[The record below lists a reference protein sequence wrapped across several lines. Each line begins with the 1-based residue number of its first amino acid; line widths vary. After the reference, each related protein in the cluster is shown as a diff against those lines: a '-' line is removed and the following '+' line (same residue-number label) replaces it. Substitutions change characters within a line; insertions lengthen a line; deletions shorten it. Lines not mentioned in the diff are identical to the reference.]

1 MLKDGKVKYK
11 ENKKM
16 KVLLI
21 NGSLHEKGC
30 TYTALSEVEKA
41 LNANGVET
49 EIYWIGQNATSGCK
63 GCWACKKT
71 KKCVIDDGVNEFVE
85 KCAQVDG
92 FVFGSPVYYASAA
105 GALVS
110 FMDRVF
116 YSGGKNLAYKPAAAV
131 VSCRR
136 AGASTTFDVINKYFT
151 INNMPVV
158 GSNYWNE
165 IHGNTA
171 EEASQDE
178 EGLQTMRILGNNMA
192 WLLKCI
198 QLGKEAG
205 LEPVRER
212 KIMTN
217 FIR

>member
-1 MLKDGKVKYK
+1 
-11 ENKKM
+11 M

-21 NGSLHEKGC
+21 NGSMHAEGC
-30 TYTALSEVEKA
+30 TYTALCEVQKA
-41 LNANGVET
+41 LNANGIET
-49 EIYWIGQNATSGCK
+49 EIYQLGTQPVSGCK
-63 GCWACKKT
+63 GCWICKKT
-71 KKCVIDDGVNEFVE
+71 GKCVIEDCVNDFVE
-85 KCAQVDG
+85 KAAEFDG
-92 FVFGSPVYYASAA
+92 FVFGSPVYYASAS

-116 YSGGKNLAYKPAAAV
+116 YSGGKKLAYKPAAAV

-151 INNMPVV
+151 INNMPIV

-165 IHGNTA
+165 VHGNKA
-171 EEASQDE
+171 EEVLQDE

-198 QLGKEAG
+198 ELGKQAG
-205 LEPVRER
+205 LAPERER

>member
-1 MLKDGKVKYK
+1 
-11 ENKKM
+11 M

-21 NGSLHEKGC
+21 NGSHHEKGC

-49 EIYWIGQNATSGCK
+49 EIYWIGQNQTSGCK
-63 GCWACKKT
+63 GCWACKKV
-71 KKCVIDDGVNEFVE
+71 KKCVIEDGVNEFVE
-85 KCAQVDG
+85 KAAQFDG

-116 YSGGKNLAYKPAAAV
+116 YSGGKNLAFKPAAAV

-151 INNMPVV
+151 INNMPIVA
-158 GSNYWNE
+158 SNYWNE

-171 EEASQDE
+171 EEAAQDE
-178 EGLQTMRILGNNMA
+178 EGLQTMRVLGNNMA
-192 WLLKCI
+192 WLIKCI
-198 QLGKEAG
+198 QAGKEAG
-205 LEPVRER
+205 VEPITEK
-212 KIMTN
+212 KIWTN

>member
-1 MLKDGKVKYK
+1 
-11 ENKKM
+11 M
-16 KVLLI
+16 KVMLV

-30 TYTALSEVEKA
+30 TYTALCEVEKA
-41 LNANGVET
+41 LNANGIET
-49 EIYWIGQNATSGCK
+49 EIFQLAGKGVNGCK
-63 GCWACKKT
+63 GCWACKKLG
-71 KKCVIDDGVNEFVE
+71 KCVIDDAVNEFVE
-85 KCAQVDG
+85 KAASFDG
-92 FVFGSPVYYASAA
+92 FVFGSPVYYASAS

-116 YSGGKNLAYKPAAAV
+116 YSGGKKLAYKPAAAV

-151 INNMPVV
+151 INNMLVV

-165 IHGNTA
+165 VHGNFA
-171 EEASQDE
+171 EEVLKDE

-192 WLLKCI
+192 WVLKCL

-205 LEPVRER
+205 LEPIRER

>member
-1 MLKDGKVKYK
+1 
-11 ENKKM
+11 M
-16 KVLLI
+16 KVLLV
-21 NGSLHEKGC
+21 NGSSHEKGC
-30 TYTALSEVEKA
+30 TYTALAEVAKA

-49 EIYWIGQNATSGCK
+49 EIYWLGQNQISGCK
-63 GCWACKKT
+63 GCWACKKV
-71 KKCVIDDGVNEFVE
+71 KKCVIDDGVNEFVAKAAE
-85 KCAQVDG
+85 FDG

-116 YSGGKNLAYKPAAAV
+116 YSGGKNLAFKPAAAV

-151 INNMPVV
+151 INNMPIVA
-158 GSNYWNE
+158 SNYWNE

-171 EEASQDE
+171 EEAAQDE
-178 EGLQTMRILGNNMA
+178 EGLQTMRVLGNNMA
-192 WLLKCI
+192 WLIKCI
-198 QLGKEAG
+198 QAGKEAG
-205 LEPVRER
+205 VEPVTEK
-212 KIMTN
+212 KIWTN

>member
-1 MLKDGKVKYK
+1 
-11 ENKKM
+11 M

-21 NGSLHEKGC
+21 NGSYHEKGC
-30 TYTALSEVEKA
+30 TYTALAEVEKA

-49 EIYWIGQNATSGCK
+49 EIYWLGQNSVNGCK

-85 KCAQVDG
+85 KAANFDG
-92 FVFGSPVYYASAA
+92 FVFGSPVYYASTA

-116 YSGGKNLAYKPAAAV
+116 YSGGRALAYKPAAAV

-165 IHGNTA
+165 IHGNKA
-171 EEASQDE
+171 EEAAQDE

-198 QLGKEAG
+198 ELGKAAG
-205 LEPVRER
+205 LEPAKEK
-212 KIMTN
+212 KIFTN

>member
-1 MLKDGKVKYK
+1 
-11 ENKKM
+11 M
-16 KVLLI
+16 KVLLV
-21 NGSLHEKGC
+21 NGSYHEKGC
-30 TYTALSEVEKA
+30 TYTALAEVAKA

-49 EIYWIGQNATSGCK
+49 EIYWIGQNQVSGCK
-63 GCWACKKT
+63 GCWICKKT

-85 KCAQVDG
+85 KAAEFDG

-151 INNMPVV
+151 INNMQIV

-171 EEASQDE
+171 AEAAQDE
-178 EGLQTMRILGNNMA
+178 EGLQTMRVLGNNMA

-198 QLGKEAG
+198 KLGKEAG
-205 LEPVRER
+205 LEPERER

>member
-1 MLKDGKVKYK
+1 
-11 ENKKM
+11 M
-16 KVLLI
+16 KVLLV

-30 TYTALSEVEKA
+30 TYTALCEVEKA

-49 EIYWIGQNATSGCK
+49 EIYWIGESQKTGCK
-63 GCWACKKT
+63 GCWLCKKSG
-71 KKCVIDDGVNEFVE
+71 KCVIEDGVNEFVE
-85 KCAQVDG
+85 KAGEFDG

-105 GALVS
+105 GAMLS

-116 YSGGKNLAYKPAAAV
+116 YSGGKKLAYKPAASV

-136 AGASTTFDVINKYFT
+136 GGASTTFDVLNKYYT

-165 IHGNTA
+165 VHGNKP
-171 EEASQDE
+171 EEVLQDE

-198 QLGKEAG
+198 ELGKQAG
-205 LEPVRER
+205 LAPERER

>member
-1 MLKDGKVKYK
+1 
-11 ENKKM
+11 M
-16 KVLLI
+16 KVLLV

-30 TYTALSEVEKA
+30 TYTALCEVAKA

-49 EIYWIGQNATSGCK
+49 EIYWVGQTKIGGCM

-71 KKCVIDDGVNEFVE
+71 GQCVLDDGLNEFVAKAAE
-85 KCAQVDG
+85 FDG
-92 FVFGSPVYYASAA
+92 YVFGSPVYYASAS

-116 YSGGKNLAYKPAAAV
+116 YSGGKKLAYKPAAAV

-151 INNMPVV
+151 INNMPIV

-171 EEASQDE
+171 EEAAQDA
-178 EGLQTMRILGNNMA
+178 EGLQTMRMLGNNMA

-198 QLGKEAG
+198 ALGKEAG
-205 LEPVRER
+205 LEPETEK
-212 KIMTN
+212 KIWTN

>member
-1 MLKDGKVKYK
+1 
-11 ENKKM
+11 M
-16 KVLLI
+16 KVLLV
-21 NGSLHEKGC
+21 NGSLHENGC
-30 TYTALSEVEKA
+30 TYTALCEVAKA
-41 LNANGVET
+41 LNANGIET
-49 EIYWIGQNATSGCK
+49 EIFQLPKQLGGCK
-63 GCWACKKT
+63 GCWACKKVG
-71 KKCVIDDGVNEFVE
+71 KCVYEDGVNEFVE
-85 KCAQVDG
+85 KAGEFDG
-92 FVFGSPVYYASAA
+92 YVFGSPVYYASAS
-105 GALVS
+105 GGLVS

-116 YSGGKNLAYKPAAAV
+116 YSGGKKLAYKPAAAV

-151 INNMPVV
+151 INNMFVV

-165 IHGNTA
+165 VHGNKA
-171 EEASQDE
+171 EEVLQDE

-198 QLGKEAG
+198 EKGKEAG
-205 LEPVRER
+205 LAPERER

>member
-1 MLKDGKVKYK
+1 
-11 ENKKM
+11 M
-16 KVLLI
+16 KVLLV

-30 TYTALSEVEKA
+30 TYTALCEVEKA
-41 LNANGVET
+41 LQANGIET
-49 EIYWIGQNATSGCK
+49 EIYWIGKNDVRGCK

-85 KCAQVDG
+85 KAAEFDG

-105 GALVS
+105 GALIS

-116 YSGGKNLAYKPAAAV
+116 YSGGKNLAYKPAASV

-136 AGASTTFDVINKYFT
+136 AGASTTFDVLNKYYT
-151 INNMPVV
+151 INNMQIV

-165 IHGNTA
+165 VHGNTA
-171 EEASQDE
+171 EEVLQDE
-178 EGLQTMRILGNNMA
+178 EGLQTMRVLGNNMA

-198 QLGKEAG
+198 EKGIEAG

-212 KIMTN
+212 KVMTN

>member
-1 MLKDGKVKYK
+1 
-11 ENKKM
+11 M
-16 KVLLI
+16 KVLLV
-21 NGSLHEKGC
+21 NGSQHEKGC
-30 TYTALSEVEKA
+30 TYTALAEVAKA
-41 LNANGVET
+41 LNANGVDT
-49 EIYWIGQNATSGCK
+49 EIYQLSQKQISGCK
-63 GCWACKKT
+63 GCWACKKL
-71 KKCVIDDGVNEFVE
+71 KKCVMDDGVNEFVE
-85 KCAQVDG
+85 KAAEFDG

-151 INNMPVV
+151 INNMQIV

-171 EEASQDE
+171 EEALQDE

-205 LEPVRER
+205 LVPERER

>member
-1 MLKDGKVKYK
+1 
-11 ENKKM
+11 M
-16 KVLLI
+16 KVMLV

-30 TYTALSEVEKA
+30 TYTALCEVEKA
-41 LNANGVET
+41 LNANGIET
-49 EIYWIGQNATSGCK
+49 EIFQLAGKGVNGCK
-63 GCWACKKT
+63 GCWACKQLG
-71 KKCVIDDGVNEFVE
+71 KCVIDDAVNEFVE
-85 KCAQVDG
+85 KAADFDG
-92 FVFGSPVYYASAA
+92 FVFGSPVYYASAS

-116 YSGGKNLAYKPAAAV
+116 YSGGKKLAYKPAAAV

-151 INNMPVV
+151 INNMLVV

-165 IHGNTA
+165 VHGNFA
-171 EEASQDE
+171 EEVLKDE

-192 WLLKCI
+192 WVLKCL
-198 QLGKEAG
+198 QLGKETG
-205 LEPVRER
+205 LEPIRER

>member
-1 MLKDGKVKYK
+1 
-11 ENKKM
+11 M

-21 NGSLHEKGC
+21 NGSQHEKGC
-30 TYTALSEVEKA
+30 TYTALSEVAKA

-49 EIYWIGQNATSGCK
+49 EIYQLGQKQVSGCK
-63 GCWACKKT
+63 GCWACKKL

-85 KCAQVDG
+85 KAAEFDG
-92 FVFGSPVYYASAA
+92 YVFGSPVYYASAS

-151 INNMPVV
+151 INNMQIV

-165 IHGNTA
+165 VHGNTA
-171 EEASQDE
+171 EEVLQDE
-178 EGLQTMRILGNNMA
+178 EGLQTMRMLGNNMA

-205 LEPVRER
+205 LAPERER

>member
-1 MLKDGKVKYK
+1 
-11 ENKKM
+11 M
-16 KVLLI
+16 KVLLV
-21 NGSLHEKGC
+21 NGSHHEKGC
-30 TYTALSEVEKA
+30 TYTALAEVAKA

-49 EIYWIGQNATSGCK
+49 EIYQLGKHQVVGCK
-63 GCWACKKT
+63 GCWVCKKT
-71 KKCVIDDGVNEFVE
+71 KKCVVDDGVNEFVQKAAE
-85 KCAQVDG
+85 FDG
-92 FVFGSPVYYASAA
+92 FVFGSPVYYASAS
-105 GALVS
+105 GALIG

-116 YSGGKNLAYKPAAAV
+116 YSGGRALAYKPAAAV

-151 INNMPVV
+151 INNMPIVS
-158 GSNYWNE
+158 SNYWNE

-171 EEASQDE
+171 EEAEKDE
-178 EGLQTMRILGNNMA
+178 EGLQTMRVLGNNMA

-205 LEPVRER
+205 VAPVTER
-212 KIMTN
+212 KVWTN

>member
-1 MLKDGKVKYK
+1 
-11 ENKKM
+11 M
-16 KVLLI
+16 KVLLV
-21 NGSLHEKGC
+21 NGSHHEKGC
-30 TYTALSEVEKA
+30 TYTALAEVAKA
-41 LNANGVET
+41 LNANGIET
-49 EIYWIGQNATSGCK
+49 EIYQLSGKKIEGCR

-71 KKCVIDDGVNEFVE
+71 KACVIDDGVNEFVQKAAE
-85 KCAQVDG
+85 FDG
-92 FVFGSPVYYASAA
+92 FVFGSPVYYASAS
-105 GALVS
+105 GGLVS

-151 INNMPVV
+151 INNMPIVS
-158 GSNYWNE
+158 SNYWNE
-165 IHGNTA
+165 VHGNSAA
-171 EEASQDE
+171 EVLQDE
-178 EGLQTMRILGNNMA
+178 EGLQTMRVLGNNMA

-198 QLGKEAG
+198 QAGKEAG

>member
-1 MLKDGKVKYK
+1 
-11 ENKKM
+11 M
-16 KVLLI
+16 KVLLV
-21 NGSLHEKGC
+21 NGSRHEKGC
-30 TYTALSEVEKA
+30 TYTALSEVAKA

-49 EIYWIGQNATSGCK
+49 EIYQIGEINGCK

-85 KCAQVDG
+85 KATQFDG
-92 FVFGSPVYYASAA
+92 FVFGSPVYYASAS

-116 YSGGKNLAYKPAAAV
+116 YSGGKNLAFKPAAAV

-158 GSNYWNE
+158 GANYWNE

-171 EEASQDE
+171 EEALQDE
-178 EGLQTMRILGNNMA
+178 EGLQTMRIIGNNMA

-198 QLGKEAG
+198 ELGKEAG
-205 LEPVRER
+205 VEPVRER

>member
-1 MLKDGKVKYK
+1 
-11 ENKKM
+11 M
-16 KVLLI
+16 KVLLV
-21 NGSLHEKGC
+21 NGSQHEKGC
-30 TYTALSEVEKA
+30 TYTALAEVAKA
-41 LNANGVET
+41 LNDNGVET
-49 EIYWIGQNATSGCK
+49 EIFWLGQHQISGCK

-71 KKCVIDDGVNEFVE
+71 KKCVVDDGVNEFVE
-85 KCAQVDG
+85 KAAEFDG
-92 FVFGSPVYYASAA
+92 YVFGSPVYYASAA

-171 EEASQDE
+171 EEAAQDE

-198 QLGKEAG
+198 AIGKEEG

-212 KIMTN
+212 PVLGRYFFAKIS
-217 FIR
+217 

>member
-1 MLKDGKVKYK
+1 
-11 ENKKM
+11 M
-16 KVLLI
+16 KVLLV
-21 NGSLHEKGC
+21 NGSQHENGC
-30 TYTALSEVEKA
+30 TYTALAEVAKA

-49 EIYWIGQNATSGCK
+49 EIYQLEQKVNSGCK

-71 KKCVIDDGVNEFVE
+71 GKCVVEDGVNEFVE
-85 KCAQVDG
+85 KASAFDG
-92 FVFGSPVYYASAA
+92 YVFGSPVYYASAS
-105 GALVS
+105 GGLLS

-116 YSGGKNLAYKPAAAV
+116 YSGGKKLAYKPAAAV

-151 INNMPVV
+151 INNMLVV

-165 IHGNTA
+165 IHGNKA
-171 EEASQDE
+171 EEALQDE

-192 WLLKCI
+192 WVLQCLA
-198 QLGKEAG
+198 LGKEQG

>member
-1 MLKDGKVKYK
+1 
-11 ENKKM
+11 M
-16 KVLLI
+16 KVLLV
-21 NGSLHEKGC
+21 NGSSHEKGC
-30 TYTALSEVEKA
+30 TYTALAEVAKA

-49 EIYWIGQNATSGCK
+49 EIYWLGQNQVSGCK
-63 GCWACKKT
+63 GCWACKKI
-71 KKCVIDDGVNEFVE
+71 KKCVIDDGVNEFVAKAAE
-85 KCAQVDG
+85 FDG

-116 YSGGKNLAYKPAAAV
+116 YSGGKNLAFKPAAAV

-151 INNMPVV
+151 INNMPIV

-171 EEASQDE
+171 EEAAQDA
-178 EGLQTMRILGNNMA
+178 EGLQTMRMLGNNMA

-198 QLGKEAG
+198 ALGKEAG
-205 LEPVRER
+205 IAPETEK
-212 KIMTN
+212 KIWTN

>member
-1 MLKDGKVKYK
+1 
-11 ENKKM
+11 M
-16 KVLLI
+16 KVLLV

-30 TYTALSEVEKA
+30 TYTALCEVEKA
-41 LNANGVET
+41 LQANGVET
-49 EIYWIGQNATSGCK
+49 EIYWIGQNAVNGCK

-71 KKCVIDDGVNEFVE
+71 GKCVIDDGVNEFVE
-85 KCAQVDG
+85 KAAEFDG
-92 FVFGSPVYYASAA
+92 YVFGSPVYYASAA
-105 GALVS
+105 GALIS

-116 YSGGKNLAYKPAAAV
+116 YSGGKKLSYKPAAAV

-151 INNMPVV
+151 INNMPIV

-165 IHGNTA
+165 VHGNKA
-171 EEASQDE
+171 EEVLQDE

-198 QLGKEAG
+198 ELGKEAG
-205 LEPVRER
+205 VAPLKER